1 MNSRVPIN
9 KKRPLSLFEGYGVEL
24 EYMIVDVNSLNVL
37 PISDRLLEQVA
48 GSIVSEYP
56 VNSMAW
62 SNELALHIIELKT
75 NGAAYGLES
84 LRASFQDQVGIVE
97 SILQQFDARLMPGA
111 MHPWM
116 NPYSEIKLWPHEYNP
131 IYEAYNRIFDC
142 HGHGWANLQSTHLN
156 LPFHGDEEF
165 AKLHAATRIV
175 LSLIPAM
182 AASSPIADGERKPF
196 LDYRMETYRTNSQR
210 IPSITGNII
219 PEPVFT
225 KADYDREIFQRM
237 YSDIS
242 PFDPEGILQDEWLNS
257 RGAMS
262 RWDRETIEIRVVDI
276 QEYPGADIAIL
287 EWIVNL
293 TKALIDEKW
302 TSLDQ
307 LKTWSDTDLY
317 EILMNVV
324 THGEK
329 AVIKNENFLRL
340 FGAACTKLK
349 AGELCGH
356 IFLELSK
363 DYPFS
368 KESANHIE
376 LIIHQGPLARRILN
390 ALPVDFN
397 RDNLFDVY
405 LTLCDCLKNGKAF
418 RS

>member
-1 MNSRVPIN
+1 MNSLVAIN

-24 EYMIVDVNSLNVL
+24 EYMIVDDKTLNVL

-62 SNELALHIIELKT
+62 SNELALHVIEIKT
-75 NGAAYGLES
+75 NGAASALEP
-84 LRASFQDQVGIVE
+84 LNVAFQDQIDAIE
-97 SILQQFDARLMPGA
+97 SILHQFDARLMPGA

-116 NPYSEIKLWPHEYNP
+116 NPFSEIKLWPHEYNP

-165 AKLHAATRIV
+165 AKLHAAARIV

-196 LDYRMETYRTNSQR
+196 LDFRMETYRTNSLR

-225 KADYDREIFQRM
+225 RKDYNREIFQRM
-237 YSDIS
+237 YRDIS
-242 PFDPEGILQDEWLNS
+242 SFDPDGILQDEWLNS

-262 RWDRETIEIRVVDI
+262 RWDRETIEIRVIDI
-276 QEYPGADIAIL
+276 QEFPGADIAIL

-293 TKALIDEKW
+293 TKALVDEKW
-302 TSLDQ
+302 SAADQ
-307 LKTWSDTDLY
+307 QKSWSDTDLFR
-317 EILMNVV
+317 ILMDVV

-329 AVIKNENFLRL
+329 AVIKNESFLRL
-340 FGAACTKLK
+340 FGASGSEIT
-349 AGELCGH
+349 AGELCEH
-356 IFLELSK
+356 IFLDVLK

-368 KESANHIE
+368 EESVKHIE
-376 LIIHQGPLARRILN
+376 LIFNQGPLARRILDS
-390 ALPVDFN
+390 LPVGFSRN
-397 RDNLFDVY
+397 HLFDVY
-405 LTLCDCLKNGKAF
+405 LTLCDCLRNGKAF
-418 RS
+418 GS